1 MTRTRSIHYC
11 NVCDYK
17 TDRKYDRDKHVTRMH
32 GSNVQE
38 NVSQAS
44 SNIQNYRNSHY
55 GTEQNTHVP
64 TENFGRA
71 LNIQHGTGVVREQ
84 GNQAFNE
91 VVDIAHRW
99 KNACEKLQEKQLV
112 KDNAINIRDVHLQN
126 QNIKLQE
133 EFVKNNNLH
142 GEYHNALQKIQ
153 DLELLNEEICNE
165 LDDKIAAMG
174 KDMRKVIS
182 ENKHLKRKNLKRKNR
197 ALNNYSRKRINRA
210 LNNYARWKMIQNG
223 NGVKKNFFKTKA
235 PTTLQIGR
243 AGSLAPS
250 TISVSNNGTVQY
262 RGEKGIQQGSGIFRG
277 GEVLQRNRGI
287 GGMMGRPTS
296 YKKKV
301 NNAKL
306 NKEIIRRLL
315 EI

>member
-1 MTRTRSIHYC
+1 MEC
-11 NVCDYK
+11 
-17 TDRKYDRDKHVTRMH
+17 
-32 GSNVQE
+32 
-38 NVSQAS
+38 
-44 SNIQNYRNSHY
+44 
-55 GTEQNTHVP
+55 
-64 TENFGRA
+64 
-71 LNIQHGTGVVREQ
+71 
-84 GNQAFNE
+84 
-91 VVDIAHRW
+91 AHSW
-99 KNACEKLQEKQLV
+99 KNNCEKLEEDKYV
-112 KDNAINIRDVHLQN
+112 KEQTVKIRDGQLQN

-133 EFVKNNNLH
+133 EFVKNNNLQ
-142 GEYHNALQKIQ
+142 GDYHNALKQIQ

-182 ENKHLKRKNLKRKNR
+182 ENKHLKRKNFKRKNR
-197 ALNNYSRKRINRA
+197 ALSSYSRKSINRA
-210 LNNYARWKMIQNG
+210 LNNYACWKMIQNG

-301 NNAKL
+301 NNVKL
-306 NKEIIRRLL
+306 SKEIIRSLL